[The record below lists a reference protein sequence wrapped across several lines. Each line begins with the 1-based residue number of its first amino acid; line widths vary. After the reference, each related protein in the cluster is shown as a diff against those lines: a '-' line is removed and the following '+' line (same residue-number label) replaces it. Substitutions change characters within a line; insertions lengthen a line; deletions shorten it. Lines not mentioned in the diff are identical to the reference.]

1 MVVNAVRISINA
13 SRSSKFCAYVH
24 VCVRAREKE
33 SESESER
40 PRPAISRV
48 LSCNFHTEHLENHL
62 CS

>member
-1 MVVNAVRISINA
+1 MIVNAVRISINA
-13 SRSSKFCAYVH
+13 SRSSKFCAFVH
-24 VCVRAREKE
+24 VCVREREKE
-33 SESESER
+33 GESER

>member
-1 MVVNAVRISINA
+1 MVISAVRISINA
-13 SRSSKFCAYVH
+13 ARSSKFCACVH
-24 VCVRAREKE
+24 ACVREREKE

-40 PRPAISRV
+40 PHPAISRV